1 MLSVKRHFLLRKIS
15 KYLRKNLVVDPALSS
30 ASSARFPRDYLDIMR
45 LNDDS
50 CDDEFYADELCDD
63 EFCDEVPSS
72 TQFSDESPFCPQ
84 TESSAPSQK
93 PRRHSASKGGKLRNI
108 FSGSCNIDS
117 IRSYVDSNYARL
129 SFSQRLNLYMSEK
142 AITTAMIYQRSF
154 VDRKLISK
162 IISSKDYHPSK
173 QTVFALCI
181 ALRLNLKES
190 TEFLSLAG
198 YTFNHHKKYD
208 LIIKFLLDDQV
219 YEIDTVNE
227 ILFHFNEPC
236 FGE

>member
-1 MLSVKRHFLLRKIS
+1 MLSVKRHFLLRRIS

-93 PRRHSASKGGKLRNI
+93 PRRHSASKGES
-108 FSGSCNIDS
+108 SGISFPAPAILTA
-117 IRSYVDSNYARL
+117 YAVML
-129 SFSQRLNLYMSEK
+129 TLTMPASASHN
-142 AITTAMIYQRSF
+142 A
-154 VDRKLISK
+154 
-162 IISSKDYHPSK
+162 
-173 QTVFALCI
+173 
-181 ALRLNLKES
+181 
-190 TEFLSLAG
+190 
-198 YTFNHHKKYD
+198 
-208 LIIKFLLDDQV
+208 
-219 YEIDTVNE
+219 
-227 ILFHFNEPC
+227 
-236 FGE
+236 

>member
-1 MLSVKRHFLLRKIS
+1 
-15 KYLRKNLVVDPALSS
+15 
-30 ASSARFPRDYLDIMR
+30 
-45 LNDDS
+45 
-50 CDDEFYADELCDD
+50 
-63 EFCDEVPSS
+63 
-72 TQFSDESPFCPQ
+72 
-84 TESSAPSQK
+84 
-93 PRRHSASKGGKLRNI
+93 
-108 FSGSCNIDS
+108 
-117 IRSYVDSNYARL
+117 
-129 SFSQRLNLYMSEK
+129 MSEK
-142 AITTAMIYQRSF
+142 DITTAMIYQRSF

-162 IISSKDYHPSK
+162 IISSNDYHPSK

-208 LIIKFLLDDQV
+208 LIIKFLLDDQI